1 MQSQHSLE
9 LRQRQQLVLTPELQQ
24 SIRFLQ
30 LSALELH
37 QALAQAVLENP
48 LLESEAEYDTDIAT
62 AVGADQPALTADW
75 TRPGRRRTG
84 DDEPDDLFLG
94 VAAPETLQDYLVRQL
109 GMVRVDAR
117 TSVLL
122 TVLMHELDQDGYL
135 ASPVEEIVAYLQQ
148 AGPIDKADVMGALHV
163 LQSLEPAGV
172 GARSLQ
178 ECLLL
183 QLARQEADQTPASG
197 DDASRAVDDASTAS
211 DAPAPDVL
219 ACARRIVQ
227 HHLELL
233 GSGNMQRLQ
242 QALGCDTE
250 LLMRAHRL
258 ILSLDPRP
266 ARNWTGS
273 VADYVVP
280 DVLVRKVK
288 GQWRVALNPVLV
300 PRVRV
305 HSLYSQ
311 LVGQVGAEGAAL
323 RDQLYQA
330 QSVVKSLH
338 HRTDTILRVSQ
349 AIMTYQQ
356 GYLEHGPAAM
366 RPLVLRDIAEMLD
379 IHESTVSR
387 ATRYKYAQTPH
398 GVIELRAFFSSTLE
412 TTQGDATSASA
423 VQFMIAQL
431 IEGEPH
437 AKPLS
442 DNKIAQLLEGRGVK
456 VARRTVAKYREEAGI
471 EPAIRRKARYA
482 LQRDD

>member
-1 MQSQHSLE
+1 MLRPKSRIRLSRCHQTNATNAITITHVIFCAAVRCVRVRRTRPISRRLTRCAVSRFIRFIVNMQSQHSLE

-30 LSALELH
+30 LSAIELH

-75 TRPGRRRTG
+75 TGPGRRRTG
-84 DDEPDDLFLG
+84 EDEPDDLFHG
-94 VAAPETLQDYLVRQL
+94 VAAPESLQDYLIRQL
-109 GMVRVDAR
+109 GMVRVDASR
-117 TSVLL
+117 SVLL
-122 TVLMHELDQDGYL
+122 TVLMNELYQDGYL

-183 QLARQEADQTPASG
+183 QLARQEHAQTSASGDASRAG
-197 DDASRAVDDASTAS
+197 DDASTTPHPPR
-211 DAPAPDVL
+211 PNVL

-242 QALGCDTE
+242 QALGCDTA
-250 LLMRAHRL
+250 LLTQAHRL

-266 ARNWTGS
+266 ARNWTGN

-288 GQWRVALNPVLV
+288 G
-300 PRVRV
+300 
-305 HSLYSQ
+305 
-311 LVGQVGAEGAAL
+311 
-323 RDQLYQA
+323 
-330 QSVVKSLH
+330 
-338 HRTDTILRVSQ
+338 
-349 AIMTYQQ
+349 
-356 GYLEHGPAAM
+356 
-366 RPLVLRDIAEMLD
+366 
-379 IHESTVSR
+379 
-387 ATRYKYAQTPH
+387 
-398 GVIELRAFFSSTLE
+398 
-412 TTQGDATSASA
+412 
-423 VQFMIAQL
+423 
-431 IEGEPH
+431 
-437 AKPLS
+437 
-442 DNKIAQLLEGRGVK
+442 
-456 VARRTVAKYREEAGI
+456 
-471 EPAIRRKARYA
+471 
-482 LQRDD
+482 

>member
-9 LRQRQQLVLTPELQQ
+9 LRQRQQLVLTSELQQ

-30 LSALELH
+30 LSAIELH

-122 TVLMHELDQDGYL
+122 TVLMNELDQDGYL

-183 QLARQEADQTPASG
+183 QLARQEHAQTSASGDASRAG
-197 DDASRAVDDASTAS
+197 DDASTTPHPPR
-211 DAPAPDVL
+211 PNVL

-227 HHLELL
+227 QHLELL

-242 QALGCDTE
+242 QALGCDSE
-250 LLMRAHRL
+250 LLTRAHRL

-266 ARNWTGS
+266 ARNWTGN

-311 LVGQVGAEGAAL
+311 LLAQAGAEGAAL

-349 AIMTYQQ
+349 AIMTRQQ
-356 GYLEHGPAAM
+356 GYLEDGPAGM

-412 TTQGDATSASA
+412 TAQGDATSASA

-442 DNKIAQLLEGRGVK
+442 DNKIAQLLEEKGVK

>member
-30 LSALELH
+30 LSAIELH

-75 TRPGRRRTG
+75 TGPGRRRTG
-84 DDEPDDLFLG
+84 EDEPDDLFHG
-94 VAAPETLQDYLVRQL
+94 VAAPESLQDYLIRQL

-122 TVLMHELDQDGYL
+122 TVLMNELDQDGYL

-183 QLARQEADQTPASG
+183 QLARQEHAQTSASGDASRAG
-197 DDASRAVDDASTAS
+197 DDASTTPHPPR
-211 DAPAPDVL
+211 PNVL

-242 QALGCDTE
+242 QALGCDTA
-250 LLMRAHRL
+250 LLTQAHRL

-266 ARNWTGS
+266 ARNWTGN

-311 LVGQVGAEGAAL
+311 LLAQAGAEGAAL

-356 GYLEHGPAAM
+356 GYLEQGPAGM

-412 TTQGDATSASA
+412 TAQGDATSASA

-442 DNKIAQLLEGRGVK
+442 DNKIAQLLEEKGVK